1 MNRNQSNESTKR
13 NHGLGARSPRSVT
26 STTRAN
32 APSRRALRE
41 RPNDRTTEPM
51 EPSERAFAREIY
63 PYQNPRFTT
72 RQSRLTSRGSVFPS
86 PDPRAGSIEIKDVL
100 YRSNRT
106 MSSDRSGISPDRSID
121 RSIVASSFVRF
132 PARFPREVASESTD
146 SIDVRETSRGRRR
159 DEVRCSFVRLIFF
172 VFFVFHPRVRPSV
185 APRSVAPRVRAR
197 TGTI

>member
-41 RPNDRTTEPM
+41 RR
-51 EPSERAFAREIY
+51 ERRNRRNRWNRANARSRGKSTHTKI
-63 PYQNPRFTT
+63 RG
-72 RQSRLTSRGSVFPS
+72 SRLVNHDSH
-86 PDPRAGSIEIKDVL
+86 RAGPFFPAPTRARGFDRNQRRFSSIESNDVFGSIGDL
-100 YRSNRT
+100 TRSNL
-106 MSSDRSGISPDRSID
+106 SID
-121 RSIVASSFVRF
+121 RSSLFVRF

-159 DEVRCSFVRLIFF
+159 DEVRRSFVRLIFF
-172 VFFVFHPRVRPSV
+172 VFFVLHPRVRPSV
-185 APRSVAPRVRAR
+185 APSLLDPRVRAR
-197 TGTI
+197 TGSI

>member
-1 MNRNQSNESTKR
+1 
-13 NHGLGARSPRSVT
+13 
-26 STTRAN
+26 
-32 APSRRALRE
+32 
-41 RPNDRTTEPM
+41 M

-86 PDPRAGSIEIKDVL
+86 PDPRARVRSKSKTFFIDRIERCLRIDRGSH
-100 YRSNRT
+100 
-106 MSSDRSGISPDRSID
+106 PID
-121 RSIVASSFVRF
+121 RSIVASLFVRF